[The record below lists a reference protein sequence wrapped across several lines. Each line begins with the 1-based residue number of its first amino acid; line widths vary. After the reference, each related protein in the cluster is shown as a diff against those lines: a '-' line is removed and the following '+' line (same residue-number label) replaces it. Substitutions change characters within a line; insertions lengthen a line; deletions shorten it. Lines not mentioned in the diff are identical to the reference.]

1 MRAYAD
7 QSTDS
12 YPVRGFLA
20 LRNAITNKLYK
31 NNIVSLRKGFG
42 SPGSAWADDL
52 NPCGSGERSRGPS
65 FCPDRPGQAESLPDS
80 ITSFLRSYWFAP
92 SRLLVCGRDSARPDR
107 HGPDDLNPCG
117 SGERSRGPSSRPDR
131 SGQAGS
137 LPDSNAPFSRSHW
150 SAASRLLVCGRDSAR
165 PDRHGP
171 DDLNPCG
178 SGER

>member
-52 NPCGSGERSRGPS
+52 NPCGSGERSEGAS
-65 FCPDRPGQAESLPDS
+65 FWPDPPGEVESIPDFFL
-80 ITSFLRSYWFAP
+80 SFLITYWFAK
-92 SRLLVCGRDSARPDR
+92 SSLLVCGRDSARPDR

-150 SAASRLLVCGRDSAR
+150 SAARRLLVCGRDSAR
-165 PDRHGP
+165 PGRHRP
-171 DDLNPCG
+171 HHLN
-178 SGER
+178 